1 MAISAGELY
10 ASDRETPPY
19 SGFPGAFNAYGML
32 QLDRVY
38 RYFLGVARGN
48 EIVKILRTPIFDRSN
63 EKAVEALWKEK
74 CDEVFRE
81 YKRPEYDILLGT
93 GTIRTFIDSLE
104 EPYKWRAAVVEEL
117 ELK

>member
-1 MAISAGELY
+1 MPISAGELY

-19 SGFPGAFNAYGML
+19 SGFPGAFDAYGML

-38 RYFLGVARGN
+38 RYFLAVVKGDA
-48 EIVKILRTPIFDRSN
+48 IVKILRTPIFDRSN
-63 EKAVEALWKEK
+63 EKAVEALWREK
-74 CDEVFRE
+74 SGKVFRE

-104 EPYKWRAAVVEEL
+104 EPYKWRDAVVEEL
-117 ELK
+117 E